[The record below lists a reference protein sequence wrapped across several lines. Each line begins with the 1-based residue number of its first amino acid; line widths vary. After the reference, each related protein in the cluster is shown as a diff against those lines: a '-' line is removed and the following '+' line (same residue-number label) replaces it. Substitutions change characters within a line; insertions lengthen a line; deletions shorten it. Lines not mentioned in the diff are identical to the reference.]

1 MDIVLILL
9 VVAIIVVGIFFKDF
23 KSVVYFLGI
32 IEIFFRIIHKVAS
45 LLGISDFSY
54 FVDKYIP
61 GSLEG
66 IIDTYSSGILN
77 TVFVWILVLLF
88 VYFEWYLIR
97 YWVKKKK

>member
-61 GSLEG
+61 LT
-66 IIDTYSSGILN
+66 IIKLLTILYI
-77 TVFVWILVLLF
+77 TVFIISSFFFLKLKIF
-88 VYFEWYLIR
+88 VII
-97 YWVKKKK
+97 